1 MIRTCGPR
9 FRKPVLYPTEL
20 RGLFEQ
26 KILYYKTAKIM
37 IMRNVSFLSGNPDEK
52 TKNVKRKVLKELAV
66 FRK

>member
-1 MIRTCGPR
+1 
-9 FRKPVLYPTEL
+9 
-20 RGLFEQ
+20 
-26 KILYYKTAKIM
+26 M